1 MCHQSFAARQVETW
15 HGIDGKDRD
24 LIVEGVLLVAGIDQ
38 PKMFEPKILNCNVHG
53 SAAARRISVFE
64 LKPIM
69 FACAPNQEIE
79 LGPAMGRPEVNIAA
93 TQCSNDLLQRK
104 AFPGRAEV
112 RVRLQISDGRQ
123 LKESM
128 QESAVAEIDFGS
140 LDLALA
146 DIFKPGWKHSD
157 HVGSRENVEIAS
169 GSVLGSAERPR
180 KLRRIPNLPVVMGDH
195 GPKTSQGFG
204 RNRDAKL
211 GNITLEKSANEVVA
225 PGHACRIVGCK
236 ERRRKSTAQPKLI
249 ALLHAD
255 FSEIETGEVNESYAA
270 SQRFRHAFYEV
281 RRGRPEDK
289 KSDRVLGSIH
299 QNSQQFE
306 EIGPPLDLVNYGQ
319 AGEWFQRRHGR
330 RQSANIDGVLQIKIG
345 ARLALGDQPGEC
357 SFAAL
362 AWTQKSSDRVNTEGM
377 GNAV

>member
-1 MCHQSFAARQVETW
+1 MCHQLFAARQAETW

-24 LIVEGVLLVAGIDQ
+24 LIVEGVLLVAGIDH

-79 LGPAMGRPEVNIAA
+79 LGAAMGRPEVDIAA
-93 TQCSNDLLQRK
+93 TQCSNDLFQRE

-112 RVRLQISDGRQ
+112 RVRLQVGDGGQ

-128 QESAVAEIDFGS
+128 QESAVAEIDFRS

-146 DIFKPGWKHSD
+146 DIFKPWWKDSD
-157 HVGSRENVEIAS
+157 HVGARENVEIAS

-211 GNITLEKSANEVVA
+211 GNITLEKSANEVIA
-225 PGHACRIVGCK
+225 PGHACGVVGCK
-236 ERRRKSTAQPKLI
+236 ERRRKSDRATKVDRTCSAPT
-249 ALLHAD
+249 
-255 FSEIETGEVNESYAA
+255 SPEIETGEVNESYAA
-270 SQRFRHAFYEV
+270 SQRFRHAFYQIG
-281 RRGRPEDK
+281 RGRT
-289 KSDRVLGSIH
+289 RG
-299 QNSQQFE
+299 
-306 EIGPPLDLVNYGQ
+306 
-319 AGEWFQRRHGR
+319 
-330 RQSANIDGVLQIKIG
+330 
-345 ARLALGDQPGEC
+345 
-357 SFAAL
+357 
-362 AWTQKSSDRVNTEGM
+362 
-377 GNAV
+377 